1 MNFPRADT
9 FHSETKLIVS
19 SNANV
24 DGLPL
29 VITLGSEFGQQD
41 QSTNFRVPVLLPH
54 WIEKASPS
62 ISVTSYGTSRFS
74 IHVMISFVDH
84 QSWRFAFSSINGNG
98 SFSITQECVW
108 IHRRWYVLA
117 NQFEISYYY
126 FMVSNFFLH
135 FDFWL
140 SDSLNLLLLYCF
152 QLFKSM
158 IILFCFP
165 SFHFLKISGDGE
177 EVRSVRSAPQG
188 PSRRSLEPPNGRFHS
203 LSPSLLSYCLIV

>member
-1 MNFPRADT
+1 VNFPRADT

-98 SFSITQECVW
+98 SFSITRNVYEYIAGDMSWQINWRFPIITLWFLTFFTLWFLIKRFLESFITLLFPVIQ
-108 IHRRWYVLA
+108 IHDYSLLLPFFPFSKNLRRWRRGSVG
-117 NQFEISYYY
+117 
-126 FMVSNFFLH
+126 
-135 FDFWL
+135 
-140 SDSLNLLLLYCF
+140 
-152 QLFKSM
+152 
-158 IILFCFP
+158 
-165 SFHFLKISGDGE
+165 KISSTGTFTTLW
-177 EVRSVRSAPQG
+177 Q
-188 PSRRSLEPPNGRFHS
+188 PPNVRFHS
-203 LSPSLLSYCLIV
+203 FSPSLRSYSLIV